1 MEKNYSSSDWIKVT
15 DFPLIC
21 TSARQ
26 RKEEVRYSLLTSRQR
41 PQTQGYTNRVGQ
53 ETSLTFHPNIQ
64 ALFHGKKK
72 TQKYF
77 LTINKA
83 KMFSH
88 C

>member
-15 DFPLIC
+15 DFPLVC

-26 RKEEVRYSLLTSRQR
+26 RKEEVRYSSLTSRQR

-72 TQKYF
+72 NPEIF
-77 LTINKA
+77 LNNK
-83 KMFSH
+83 
-88 C
+88 